1 MFILKIK
8 NIYYFN
14 TFLSKIFFKKYID
27 NNTTHAKI
35 LLKSAVAYLKK
46 IKLIFFYV
54 FNNFNMLI

>member
-46 IKLIFFYV
+46 IKLIFFLC
-54 FNNFNMLI
+54 F